1 MNVSEKFGR
10 WYVVALWAAAG
21 VFCVLNVVA
30 HPASYLT
37 KSDLIYLL
45 VGVGFFTGAYGVA
58 RRLIWARHVS
68 IALWALF
75 GYWDFGALGSF
86 ADMRWFPLA
95 ALGLFFAALLWLLSP
110 AALGQSL
117 AAVSHP

>member
-1 MNVSEKFGR
+1 MNVSTRVGR
-10 WYVVALWAAAG
+10 WYVVTLWVAAG
-21 VFCVLNVVA
+21 IFCVLNVA
-30 HPASYLT
+30 LHPANYLT

-45 VGVGFFTGAYGVA
+45 AGIGFFTGAFGVA
-58 RRLIWARHVS
+58 RRLNWARPLS
-68 IALWALF
+68 IGLWALF
-75 GYWDFGALGSF
+75 GYWDFGALGTF

-117 AAVSHP
+117 AAVPHP

>member
-21 VFCVLNVVA
+21 VFCLLNVVV
-30 HPASYLT
+30 HPASNMT
-37 KSDLIYLL
+37 ESDLIYLL
-45 VGVGFFTGAYGVA
+45 AGVGFFSGAIGIA
-58 RRLIWARHVS
+58 RRYVWARHVS
-68 IALWALF
+68 IGLWALF

-86 ADMRWFPLA
+86 GDMRWFPLA

-110 AALGQSL
+110 AALGESL
-117 AAVSHP
+117 AAVPHL